1 MSIATK
7 QERSLKFNSPLE
19 LVTFVDDEILNG
31 QMKLHK
37 WQAQI
42 MTDFANPSTDQDPF
56 RSVVRAANGSGKD
69 KYIIAP
75 CAVWLGTVY
84 DDSLCIITSASG
96 NQLDRQTD
104 RYIQQLLNGINRL
117 FEKQIWKLNYRHYT
131 NLLNG
136 STIELFAT
144 DEPGRAEGWHPAVAN
159 GQFGIF
165 VSEAKSISDDIFTA
179 LARCTGFTKR
189 VDVSSPGIPD
199 GHFYNACVGNVWK
212 QYHVTAF
219 DCPHLSQDYID
230 DVKNAYGENSTLYR
244 SMILADFG
252 GLEEQ
257 VVINFQQL
265 VELDEVEIDHK
276 AAEQNT
282 AGLDLSAGGDEQVL
296 AVRNGNQLIAL
307 ESFKFTDTV
316 VLIEHLEKL
325 FYKYN
330 LDNADAVIYGD
341 AGGLGKPILDTLK
354 ANNWPVKYVLNQA
367 KPRNELAYLNR
378 GAETWFNVAKLIEN
392 KEIIIPKYSTLR
404 KQLASRYY
412 MVTPQNKLQLE
423 SKKVAKSKGRKSP
436 DQADAFVLAFCDY
449 YPTKTRGKRVK
460 YKLNKCEPKTER
472 KVFTLNQARHNNRIK
487 HLLPK
492 RDPVAQEFLLEE
504 IRALQE

>member
-1 MSIATK
+1 MSTATK
-7 QERSLKFNSPLE
+7 QERSLKFKSPLE
-19 LVTFVDDEILNG
+19 LVTFVDDEILSG
-31 QMKLHK
+31 EMKLHK

-42 MTDFANPSTDQDPF
+42 MTDFAKPSNDKDPF

-75 CAVWLGTVY
+75 CAVWLGTVF

-104 RYIQQLLNGINRL
+104 RYIQQLMNGINRL
-117 FEKQIWKLNYRHYT
+117 FDQQIWKINYRHYT
-131 NLLNG
+131 NMLNG

-189 VDVSSPGIPD
+189 IDVSSPGLPD
-199 GHFYNACVGNVWK
+199 GHFYNACVGNSWK

-230 DVKNAYGENSTLYR
+230 DVKNSYGENSTLYR

-265 VELDEVEIDHK
+265 VELAGVEVDHVK
-276 AAEQNT
+276 SEYNV

-296 AVRNGNQLIAL
+296 AVRNGNKLIAL

-325 FYKYN
+325 FYKYDLN
-330 LDNADAVIYGD
+330 NANAIIYGD
-341 AGGLGKPILDTLK
+341 AGGLGKPILDTLR

-367 KPRNELAYLNR
+367 KPINELAYLNR
-378 GAETWFNVAKLIEN
+378 GAETWFNVAKLVEN
-392 KEIIIPKYSTLR
+392 KEIIIPDYSTLR

-412 MVTPQNKLQLE
+412 TVTPQNKLQLE
-423 SKKVAKSKGRKSP
+423 SKKVAKSKGRRSP

-449 YPTKTRGKRVK
+449 YPTKARGTRVK
-460 YKLNKCEPKTER
+460 YKLNKCEPKPER
-472 KVFTLNQARHNNRIK
+472 KVFTLSQARNNHSIR
-487 HLLPK
+487 HMLPK
-492 RDPVAQEFLLEE
+492 RDPIAQEFLLEE
-504 IRALQE
+504 IKALR